1 MRRIR
6 TGLILS
12 VGVAVASC
20 GGSSTEP
27 EDLLTGAE
35 ALALFEVAMS
45 QGLQLT
51 DELEPGSETL
61 TPDGAVLQFTVP
73 CTMGE
78 TVGVTAR
85 LGPAGEPDVD
95 GASVG
100 VSMTLVHS
108 GCIERHETSGITFTL
123 DGAPDLEMSIELSI
137 STEFMLGI
145 SGAMD
150 GTVRRRRP
158 QGAMRARRGDRDGER
173 SIRVAHHH
181 SRWASERRRHHG
193 VDPRSRTGLWLAHR
207 TGTGQPNASP
217 GSGSFTGTPASR
229 PAPTIGVRGL

>member
-73 CTMGE
+73 CTMGG

-95 GASVG
+95 GASV
-100 VSMTLVHS
+100 
-108 GCIERHETSGITFTL
+108 
-123 DGAPDLEMSIELSI
+123 
-137 STEFMLGI
+137 
-145 SGAMD
+145 
-150 GTVRRRRP
+150 
-158 QGAMRARRGDRDGER
+158 RRGRREGSDGQ
-173 SIRVAHHH
+173 
-181 SRWASERRRHHG
+181 G
-193 VDPRSRTGLWLAHR
+193 C
-207 TGTGQPNASP
+207 P
-217 GSGSFTGTPASR
+217 GSGRIPDYRR
-229 PAPTIGVRGL
+229 PATT

>member
-73 CTMGE
+73 CTMGG

-108 GCIERHETSGITFTL
+108 GCIEKHETSGITFTL

-150 GTVRRRRP
+150 GTVRWAT
-158 QGAMRARRGDRDGER
+158 GDGRRGPCALDVEIETV
-173 SIRVAHHH
+173 S
-181 SRWASERRRHHG
+181 
-193 VDPRSRTGLWLAHR
+193 DPSGL
-207 TGTGQPNASP
+207 
-217 GSGSFTGTPASR
+217 
-229 PAPTIGVRGL
+229 PTITLAGQACGADIVESIPGLGLAFG

>member
-6 TGLILS
+6 AGFILS

-27 EDLLTGAE
+27 EDSLTGVE
-35 ALALFEVAMS
+35 ALALLEVAMS

-61 TPDGAVLQFTVP
+61 TSDGVVLQFTVP
-73 CTMGE
+73 CTMGG

-95 GASVG
+95 GAG
-100 VSMTLVHS
+100 VAVSSTLVHS

-123 DGAPDLEMSIELSI
+123 DGAPELEMSIELSM

-145 SGAMD
+145 SAAVD
-150 GTVRRRRP
+150 GTVRWATDD
-158 QGAMRARRGDRDGER
+158 GRRGSCALDVEIGTV
-173 SIRVAHHH
+173 S
-181 SRWASERRRHHG
+181 
-193 VDPRSRTGLWLAHR
+193 DPSGFPTITL
-207 TGTGQPNASP
+207 TGQACGAEIMESIP
-217 GSGSFTGTPASR
+217 GL
-229 PAPTIGVRGL
+229 GLALS